1 VTAPQLSTAQAPFTA
16 LGPIYAG
23 SSATPLYD
31 ALVNEYRLALR
42 AVPGDRGPDEDLT
55 ATRLLPS
62 IYGFVP
68 GARRPSIGVPRQ
80 VSRHR
85 GASGDVPAY
94 Y

>member
-1 VTAPQLSTAQAPFTA
+1 MTAPQLSAAQVPFTA
-16 LGPIYAG
+16 LGPIYTR

-42 AVPGDRGPDEDLT
+42 AVPGDRGPDEDL
-55 ATRLLPS
+55 AARLLPHG
-62 IYGFVP
+62 YGFVP
-68 GARRPSIGVPRQ
+68 AARRPAFEVPRQ
-80 VSRHR
+80 ASRHR

>member
-1 VTAPQLSTAQAPFTA
+1 MTAPQLSAVQAPFTA
-16 LGPIYAG
+16 LGPIHAR
-23 SSATPLYD
+23 SSGTPLYD

-42 AVPGDRGPDEDLT
+42 AVPGDRSPDEALT
-55 ATRLLPS
+55 ARLLPQG
-62 IYGFVP
+62 YGFVP
-68 GARRPSIGVPRQ
+68 AARRPPFDMPRQ

>member
-1 VTAPQLSTAQAPFTA
+1 MTASQLSAAQVPFTA
-16 LGPIYAG
+16 LGPIYAR

-42 AVPGDRGPDEDLT
+42 AVPGDRGPDEDL
-55 ATRLLPS
+55 AARLLPHG
-62 IYGFVP
+62 YGFVP
-68 GARRPSIGVPRQ
+68 AARRPTFEVPRQ

>member
-1 VTAPQLSTAQAPFTA
+1 MPFTA
-16 LGPIYAG
+16 LGPIYAR

-42 AVPGDRGPDEDLT
+42 AVPGDRGLDEDLT
-55 ATRLLPS
+55 AALLPHG
-62 IYGFVP
+62 YGFVP
-68 GARRPSIGVPRQ
+68 AARRPSFDMPRQ
-80 VSRHR
+80 MSRHR